1 MRSEA
6 RGVVLGVVCNESDAL
21 RFGRRM
27 SADVNQ
33 SPLSLTRVMVMGRQ
47 VYPTHDSVLGNPDT
61 LMRCEFRVR
70 NVSAVIAN
78 EHIRDLFR
86 RLEGYEVIE
95 AHTIDSGGVVL
106 DRVSVPMRVGA

>member
-6 RGVVLGVVCNESDAL
+6 KGVVLGIVCNESDAL
-21 RFGRRM
+21 RFCRRM

-33 SPLSLTRVMVMGRQ
+33 GLLSLTRIMVTGRQ
-47 VYPTHDSVLGNPDT
+47 IYPTHDSILGNPDT

-70 NVSAVIAN
+70 NVSAVIADD
-78 EHIRDLFR
+78 HLRDLFR

-95 AHTIDSGGVVL
+95 AHTIDHGGVVL
-106 DRVSVPMRVGA
+106 DRVSVPMHVGT